1 MIKKRKVEVLYLAVT
16 ADDLE
21 LPIGVFDTIK
31 EVVKYAHCSYGYAKV
46 MVHRQS
52 IHEKLKCKF
61 IRVEIG
67 GFGKNEKI

>member
-21 LPIGVFDTIK
+21 LPIGVFDTI
-31 EVVKYAHCSYGYAKV
+31 EEIAKYAHCSYRYAKT

-52 IHEKLKCKF
+52 IYKKLKCKF

-67 GFGKNEKI
+67 GFGKNEKN